1 MRPNIRLFHDENSQE
16 FGTWLQ
22 KLSHNPQ
29 WRNRIIL
36 PPFLRQTSQ
45 MDDFYNMV
53 FPLEELQHAGNNPGF
68 FRYCVI
74 LTFRNDVVAEFNES
88 LLMKLLGE
96 VHTYDFVDSVDIN
109 EDETDHIPQ
118 EFLRS
123 QTPSGL
129 PPSRLNMKVGA
140 PIILL
145 RNLYPALGECN
156 GTRMIITRLGRRCI
170 EARIL
175 GGEFHGQLRLIPRI
189 KLTTTENDMPY
200 ILSRRQYPIRLCFAM
215 TVNKS
220 QGQSLKT
227 VGVDLQTSAFTNG
240 QLYVALSRVTS
251 AQGVTVLLSENGDGK
266 TNNVV
271 YPEVLL
277 RPPQA

>member
-1 MRPNIRLFHDENSQE
+1 M
-16 FGTWLQ
+16 
-22 KLSHNPQ
+22 
-29 WRNRIIL
+29 
-36 PPFLRQTSQ
+36 
-45 MDDFYNMV
+45 
-53 FPLEELQHAGNNPGF
+53 PGE
-68 FRYCVI
+68 I
-74 LTFRNDVVAEFNES
+74 
-88 LLMKLLGE
+88 
-96 VHTYDFVDSVDIN
+96 HTYDSIDSVVN

-123 QTPSGL
+123 LTPSGL
-129 PPSRLNMKVGA
+129 PPSRLNLKVGA
-140 PIILL
+140 LIILL
-145 RNLYPALGECN
+145 RNLYPASGECN

-189 KLTTTENDMPY
+189 KLTTTESDMPY
-200 ILSRRQYPIRLCFAM
+200 ILSRRQYPICLCFAM

-227 VGVDLQTSAFTNG
+227 MGVDLRTSAFTPG

-251 AQGVTVLLSENGDGK
+251 AQGVTVLLSENGGGK
-266 TNNVV
+266 TNNIV

-277 RPPQA
+277 RPPHV

>member
-1 MRPNIRLFHDENSQE
+1 MN
-16 FGTWLQ
+16 
-22 KLSHNPQ
+22 
-29 WRNRIIL
+29 
-36 PPFLRQTSQ
+36 
-45 MDDFYNMV
+45 DFYNKV

-68 FRYCVI
+68 FRDRVI

-88 LLMKLLGE
+88 LLMKLPGE
-96 VHTYDFVDSVDIN
+96 VHTYDSVDSVDIN

-129 PPSRLNMKVGA
+129 PPSRLNLKVGA
-140 PIILL
+140 PIILF
-145 RNLYPALGECN
+145 RNLYPASGECN

-189 KLTTTENDMPY
+189 KLTTTESDMPY

-227 VGVDLQTSAFTNG
+227 VGVDLRTSAFTHG

-277 RPPQA
+277 QPPQA

>member
-1 MRPNIRLFHDENSQE
+1 MDSTFSLFSNKDSTNSFFLLRPHQ
-16 FGTWLQ
+16 
-22 KLSHNPQ
+22 
-29 WRNRIIL
+29 
-36 PPFLRQTSQ
+36 
-45 MDDFYNMV
+45 
-53 FPLEELQHAGNNPGF
+53 
-68 FRYCVI
+68 VI
-74 LTFRNDVVAEFNES
+74 LSFQSIIS
-88 LLMKLLGE
+88 LLIKLPGE
-96 VHTYDFVDSVDIN
+96 VHTYDSVDSVNIN
-109 EDETDHIPQ
+109 QDETDHILQ

-123 QTPSGL
+123 QMPSVL
-129 PPSRLNMKVGA
+129 PPSRLNLKVGA

-156 GTRMIITRLGRRCI
+156 RTRMIITRLGQRCI

-175 GGEFHGQLRLIPRI
+175 GGEFHGQLRLISRI
-189 KLTTTENDMPY
+189 KLTTTESDMPY
-200 ILSRRQYPIRLCFAM
+200 ILSRQQYPIRLCFVI

-227 VGVDLQTSAFTNG
+227 VGVYLRTSTFTHG

-251 AQGVTVLLSENGDGK
+251 AQGVTVLLYENSDGK

-277 RPPQA
+277 RPPQD